1 VTAGPPPGGPHGR
14 RRVRR
19 ATAPAGPP
27 GTGPGHGS
35 PAGSTSGWGTRQTAP
50 VPDTAEDAPA
60 DVAAAAS
67 PLGGTAGRPEDGRP
81 RPALD
86 LLIWDAPNIDMTLS
100 TVIGA
105 RPTAASR
112 PRFDA
117 IAAWFVDGAG
127 DPGAPDAPEVEACV
141 FANIPPVVAT
151 LQRWV
156 EALRGFGYAV
166 FARPKSQPDDD
177 IDQAMLDHIAV
188 REHSHRLRRLIVF
201 SGDGRNFAEPLEELA
216 RNGTQVVVVAFSE
229 VAGYAISSELLE
241 FIDIEDVP
249 GAFTEPL
256 DRVRLD
262 ALPPDGAWLRPTRS
276 LRDFVSSF
284 TARRGG

>member
-1 VTAGPPPGGPHGR
+1 VTDPSQA
-14 RRVRR
+14 
-19 ATAPAGPP
+19 
-27 GTGPGHGS
+27 
-35 PAGSTSGWGTRQTAP
+35 AGSTLTDPGSL
-50 VPDTAEDAPA
+50 A
-60 DVAAAAS
+60 DPGRVGQEAAA
-67 PLGGTAGRPEDGRP
+67 DGRS

-117 IAAWFVDGAG
+117 IAAWFVEGAG
-127 DPGAPDAPEVEACV
+127 DPTVPGAPDVEACV
-141 FANIPPVVAT
+141 FA
-151 LQRWV
+151 
-156 EALRGFGYAV
+156 V
-166 FARPKSQPDDD
+166 FARPKAQPDDD
-177 IDQAMLDHIAV
+177 IDQDMLDHIAV
-188 REHSHRLRRLIVF
+188 RAHSHHLRRLVVF
-201 SGDGRNFAEPLEELA
+201 SGDGRNFADPLEQLV
-216 RNGTQVVVVAFSE
+216 RDGTRVVVVAFSE
-229 VAGYAISSELLE
+229 VAGYAISSDLLE

-249 GAFTEPL
+249 GAFVEPL

-284 TARRGG
+284 TARRNG

>member
-1 VTAGPPPGGPHGR
+1 VTGR
-14 RRVRR
+14 RIVRR

-27 GTGPGHGS
+27 SVPTPAPSLPGTTDG
-35 PAGSTSGWGTRQTAP
+35 AGSGQTASVLDSP
-50 VPDTAEDAPA
+50 SAPA
-60 DVAAAAS
+60 DDLPS
-67 PLGGTAGRPEDGRP
+67 DGPSAGDGRP

-117 IAAWFVDGAG
+117 IAAWFVNGAG
-127 DPGAPDAPEVEACV
+127 GPDPAAGDGNVPEVEACV
-141 FANIPPVVAT
+141 FANIPPAPGT

-166 FARPKSQPDDD
+166 FARPKTQPDDD

-188 REHSHRLRRLIVF
+188 RAHSHRLRRLVVF
-201 SGDGRNFAEPLEELA
+201 SGDGRNFADPLEELVRA
-216 RNGTQVVVVAFSE
+216 GTEVVVVAFSE
-229 VAGYAISSELLE
+229 VAGYAISSDLLE

-249 GAFTEPL
+249 GAFVEPL

-262 ALPPDGAWLRPTRS
+262 ALPADGAWLRPTRS
-276 LRDFVSSF
+276 LRDFVSTY
-284 TARRGG
+284 TARRT

>member
-1 VTAGPPPGGPHGR
+1 VSDTLVPETSADPRIASDPGSAG
-14 RRVRR
+14 
-19 ATAPAGPP
+19 
-27 GTGPGHGS
+27 
-35 PAGSTSGWGTRQTAP
+35 
-50 VPDTAEDAPA
+50 
-60 DVAAAAS
+60 
-67 PLGGTAGRPEDGRP
+67 DGRV

-117 IAAWFVDGAG
+117 IAAWFVEGAG
-127 DPGAPDAPEVEACV
+127 GVGGRDTAPDIPDVEACV
-141 FANIPPVVAT
+141 FANIPPVPGT

-156 EALRGFGYAV
+156 EALRGFGFAV
-166 FARPKSQPDDD
+166 FARPKTQPDDD
-177 IDQAMLDHIAV
+177 IDQDMLDHIAV
-188 REHSHRLRRLIVF
+188 RAHSHRLRRLVVF
-201 SGDGRNFAEPLEELA
+201 SGDGRNFAEPLEELVRA
-216 RNGTQVVVVAFSE
+216 GTQVVVVAFSE
-229 VAGYAISSELLE
+229 VAGYAISSELLQ

-276 LRDFVSSF
+276 LRDFVSSW
-284 TARRGG
+284 TARRNG

>member
-1 VTAGPPPGGPHGR
+1 MSEGRTR
-14 RRVRR
+14 RRIARR
-19 ATAPAGPP
+19 ATSPAGPP
-27 GTGPGHGS
+27 AWRED
-35 PAGSTSGWGTRQTAP
+35 AGSSAQLTRERPTGQTEA
-50 VPDTAEDAPA
+50 VLDTAQAEAEPTTDAVGAEP
-60 DVAAAAS
+60 
-67 PLGGTAGRPEDGRP
+67 DGRA

-117 IAAWFVDGAG
+117 IAAWFVEGAG
-127 DPGAPDAPEVEACV
+127 DPSAPDAPEVEACV
-141 FANIPPVVAT
+141 FANIPPVVGS

-156 EALRGFGYAV
+156 EALRGFGFAV
-166 FARPKSQPDDD
+166 FARPKANPDDD

-188 REHSHRLRRLIVF
+188 RGHSHRLRRLVVF

-216 RNGTQVVVVAFSE
+216 RAGTHVVVVAFSE
-229 VAGYAISSELLE
+229 VAGYAIASDLLE

-249 GAFTEPL
+249 GAFVEPL

-276 LRDFVSSF
+276 LRDFVTSW
-284 TARRGG
+284 TARRNG

>member
-1 VTAGPPPGGPHGR
+1 MTVR
-14 RRVRR
+14 RRIRR
-19 ATAPAGPP
+19 ATSPVGPP
-27 GTGPGHGS
+27 RPVEAAPPVHALPDAAQQTGLVLE
-35 PAGSTSGWGTRQTAP
+35 TSEA
-50 VPDTAEDAPA
+50 VA
-60 DVAAAAS
+60 DVDDE
-67 PLGGTAGRPEDGRP
+67 PLTAGRPRP
-81 RPALD
+81 PLD

-117 IAAWFVDGAG
+117 IAAWFVEGAG
-127 DPGAPDAPEVEACV
+127 DPAAGGRDGDGAPEVEACV
-141 FANIPPVVAT
+141 FANIPPQPGS

-177 IDQAMLDHIAV
+177 IDQDMLDHIAV
-188 REHSHRLRRLIVF
+188 RAHSHRLRRLVVF
-201 SGDGRNFAEPLEELA
+201 SGDGRNFADPLEELV
-216 RNGTQVVVVAFSE
+216 RQGTRVVVVAFSE
-229 VAGYAISSELLE
+229 VAGYAIGSDLLE

-276 LRDFVSSF
+276 LRDFVAGF
-284 TARRGG
+284 TARRNG

>member
-1 VTAGPPPGGPHGR
+1 MPPGGTDPAADPGPGPATDPDPGSDSGPDPGPGPR
-14 RRVRR
+14 TPSAPVTG
-19 ATAPAGPP
+19 TAP
-27 GTGPGHGS
+27 TG
-35 PAGSTSGWGTRQTAP
+35 QTAP
-50 VPDTAEDAPA
+50 VTETSGAAVMESPDE
-60 DVAAAAS
+60 
-67 PLGGTAGRPEDGRP
+67 LGGRG

-141 FANIPPVVAT
+141 FANIPPVVGS

-156 EALRGFGYAV
+156 EALRGFGFAV

-177 IDQAMLDHIAV
+177 IDQAMLDHIDV
-188 REHSHRLRRLIVF
+188 RRHSHRLRRLVVF

-216 RNGTQVVVVAFSE
+216 RTGTEVVVVAFSE
-229 VAGYAISSELLE
+229 VAGYAIGSDLIE

-249 GAFTEPL
+249 GAFAAPL

-262 ALPPDGAWLRPTRS
+262 ALPADGAWLRPTRS
-276 LRDFVSSF
+276 LRDFVSSW

>member
-1 VTAGPPPGGPHGR
+1 VIGR
-14 RRVRR
+14 RVGRR
-19 ATAPAGPP
+19 ATALGGPP
-27 GTGPGHGS
+27 QPPGLR
-35 PAGSTSGWGTRQTAP
+35 PP
-50 VPDTAEDAPA
+50 VPEH
-60 DVAAAAS
+60 
-67 PLGGTAGRPEDGRP
+67 TAGRPGRQTDP
-81 RPALD
+81 VPGSLDAELATLTDEEPATGAPSTRPAAAVTDRPQPALD

-117 IAAWFVDGAG
+117 IAAWFVEGAG
-127 DPGAPDAPEVEACV
+127 DPTVPGAADVEACV
-141 FANIPPVVAT
+141 FANIPPQPGT

-156 EALRGFGYAV
+156 EALRGFGYSV

-177 IDQAMLDHIAV
+177 IDQDMLDHIAV
-188 REHSHRLRRLIVF
+188 RAHSHRLRRLVVF
-201 SGDGRNFAEPLEELA
+201 SGDGRNFAEPLEQLV
-216 RNGTQVVVVAFSE
+216 RDGTQVVVVAFSE

-249 GAFTEPL
+249 GAFVEPL

-276 LRDFVSSF
+276 LRDFVTSF
-284 TARRGG
+284 TARRDR

>member
-1 VTAGPPPGGPHGR
+1 VIGR
-14 RRVRR
+14 RQGRR

-27 GTGPGHGS
+27 RPLSDDPAHVRTAPPRTGR
-35 PAGSTSGWGTRQTAP
+35 AAARQTASVSDSLEAALATLTEP
-50 VPDTAEDAPA
+50 EPD
-60 DVAAAAS
+60 V
-67 PLGGTAGRPEDGRP
+67 GDGRT

-117 IAAWFVDGAG
+117 IAAWFVEGAG
-127 DPGAPDAPEVEACV
+127 DPALPDAPDVEACV
-141 FANIPPVVAT
+141 FANIPPQPGT

-156 EALRGFGYAV
+156 EALRGFGFAV
-166 FARPKSQPDDD
+166 FARPKTQSDDD
-177 IDQAMLDHIAV
+177 IDQDMLDHIAV
-188 REHSHRLRRLIVF
+188 RAHSHRLRRLLVF
-201 SGDGRNFAEPLEELA
+201 SGDGRNFAEPLEQLVRE
-216 RNGTQVVVVAFSE
+216 GTHVVVVAFSE
-229 VAGYAISSELLE
+229 VAGYAISSDLLE

-284 TARRGG
+284 TARRDR

>member
-1 VTAGPPPGGPHGR
+1 VIGRRSVTG

-27 GTGPGHGS
+27 
-35 PAGSTSGWGTRQTAP
+35 AARQTVP
-50 VPDTAEDAPA
+50 VSDSLDAALATLTDADPDGA
-60 DVAAAAS
+60 
-67 PLGGTAGRPEDGRP
+67 DGRS
-81 RPALD
+81 RPVLD

-117 IAAWFVDGAG
+117 IAAWFVEGAG
-127 DPGAPDAPEVEACV
+127 DPDRPDAPDVEACV
-141 FANIPPVVAT
+141 FANIPPQPGT

-156 EALRGFGYAV
+156 EALRGFGFAV
-166 FARPKSQPDDD
+166 FARPKAQPDDD
-177 IDQAMLDHIAV
+177 IDQDMLDHIAV
-188 REHSHRLRRLIVF
+188 RAHSHRLRRLVVF
-201 SGDGRNFAEPLEELA
+201 SGDGRNFADPLEQLVRE
-216 RNGTQVVVVAFSE
+216 GTHVVVVAFSE

-276 LRDFVSSF
+276 LRDFVSSW
-284 TARRGG
+284 TARRNG

>member
-1 VTAGPPPGGPHGR
+1 VTDLDAAAG
-14 RRVRR
+14 
-19 ATAPAGPP
+19 T
-27 GTGPGHGS
+27 T
-35 PAGSTSGWGTRQTAP
+35 
-50 VPDTAEDAPA
+50 PDTDAF
-60 DVAAAAS
+60 
-67 PLGGTAGRPEDGRP
+67 DGRA
-81 RPALD
+81 RPVLD

-117 IAAWFVDGAG
+117 IAAWFVEGAG
-127 DPGAPDAPEVEACV
+127 GGAAEGDLAPDVPEVEACV
-141 FANIPPVVAT
+141 FANIPPVVGS

-156 EALRGFGYAV
+156 EALRSFGFAV
-166 FARPKSQPDDD
+166 FARPKQQPDDD
-177 IDQAMLDHIAV
+177 IDQAMLDHIEV
-188 REHSHRLRRLIVF
+188 RRHSHRLRRLVVF

-216 RNGTQVVVVAFSE
+216 RAGTQVTVVAFSE
-229 VAGYAISSELLE
+229 VAGYAIGSDLLE

-249 GAFTEPL
+249 GAFAVPL

-276 LRDFVSSF
+276 LRDFVSSYV
-284 TARRGG
+284 RRNG

>member
-1 VTAGPPPGGPHGR
+1 MADAPPEL
-14 RRVRR
+14 
-19 ATAPAGPP
+19 P
-27 GTGPGHGS
+27 GTGM
-35 PAGSTSGWGTRQTAP
+35 PAARQTAP
-50 VPDTAEDAPA
+50 VSDSLDAA
-60 DVAAAAS
+60 LAT
-67 PLGGTAGRPEDGRP
+67 LTEPEPSDGRP
-81 RPALD
+81 RQALD

-117 IAAWFVDGAG
+117 IAAWFVEGAG
-127 DPGAPDAPEVEACV
+127 DPTLPDAADVEACV
-141 FANIPPVVAT
+141 FANIPPQPGT

-156 EALRGFGYAV
+156 EALRGFGFAV
-166 FARPKSQPDDD
+166 FARPKTSPDDD
-177 IDQAMLDHIAV
+177 IDQDMLDHIAV
-188 REHSHRLRRLIVF
+188 RAHSNRLRRLVVF
-201 SGDGRNFAEPLEELA
+201 SGDGRNFADPLEQLV
-216 RNGTQVVVVAFSE
+216 RDGTHVVVVAFSE

-249 GAFTEPL
+249 GAFVEPL

-284 TARRGG
+284 TARRDR

>member
-1 VTAGPPPGGPHGR
+1 VTESPDAVTGSLSLLDPGAAPDEAAAED
-14 RRVRR
+14 RVR
-19 ATAPAGPP
+19 PP
-27 GTGPGHGS
+27 
-35 PAGSTSGWGTRQTAP
+35 
-50 VPDTAEDAPA
+50 
-60 DVAAAAS
+60 
-67 PLGGTAGRPEDGRP
+67 
-81 RPALD
+81 LD

-127 DPGAPDAPEVEACV
+127 EPDAADVEACV
-141 FANIPPVVAT
+141 FANIPPVPGP

-156 EALRGFGYAV
+156 EALRGFGFAV
-166 FARPKSQPDDD
+166 FARPKTQPDDD

-188 REHSHRLRRLIVF
+188 REHSHRLRRLVVF
-201 SGDGRNFAEPLEELA
+201 SGDGRNFAEPLEDLA
-216 RNGTQVVVVAFSE
+216 RRGTEVVVVAFSE
-229 VAGYAISSELLE
+229 VAGYAISSDLLE

-249 GAFTEPL
+249 GAFAVPL

-284 TARRGG
+284 TARRNS

>member
-1 VTAGPPPGGPHGR
+1 MNLRRPG
-14 RRVRR
+14 RR

-27 GTGPGHGS
+27 RATAPPGTGAEP
-35 PAGSTSGWGTRQTAP
+35 PAG
-50 VPDTAEDAPA
+50 
-60 DVAAAAS
+60 AAAAAPGQTVPVLDTS
-67 PLGGTAGRPEDGRP
+67 EVATEPTEQPAGQDRS

-117 IAAWFVDGAG
+117 IAAWFVEGAG
-127 DPGAPDAPEVEACV
+127 DPASTDAPDVEACV
-141 FANIPPVVAT
+141 FANIPPQPGT

-156 EALRGFGYAV
+156 EALRGFGYSV

-177 IDQAMLDHIAV
+177 IDQDMLDHIAV
-188 REHSHRLRRLIVF
+188 RRHSHRLRRLVVF
-201 SGDGRNFAEPLEELA
+201 SGDGRNFAEPLEDLA
-216 RNGTQVVVVAFSE
+216 RHGTEVVVVAFSE
-229 VAGYAISSELLE
+229 VAGYAIGSDLLQ

-249 GAFTEPL
+249 GAFVEPL

-276 LRDFVSSF
+276 LRDFVAGF

>member
-1 VTAGPPPGGPHGR
+1 
-14 RRVRR
+14 
-19 ATAPAGPP
+19 
-27 GTGPGHGS
+27 
-35 PAGSTSGWGTRQTAP
+35 
-50 VPDTAEDAPA
+50 VPDSLDAELATLTEDEPLPGSAATLP
-60 DVAAAAS
+60 VAAA
-67 PLGGTAGRPEDGRP
+67 GERRPQ
-81 RPALD
+81 PALD

-117 IAAWFVDGAG
+117 IAAWFVEGADGG
-127 DPGAPDAPEVEACV
+127 DKEPGAPEVEACV
-141 FANIPPVVAT
+141 FANIPPQPGT

-156 EALRGFGYAV
+156 EALRGFGYSV

-177 IDQAMLDHIAV
+177 IDQDMLDHIAV
-188 REHSHRLRRLIVF
+188 RAHSHRLRRLVVF
-201 SGDGRNFAEPLEELA
+201 SGDGRNFAEPLEQLVRE
-216 RNGTQVVVVAFSE
+216 GTQVVVVAFSE

-249 GAFTEPL
+249 GAFVEPL

-276 LRDFVSSF
+276 LRDFVNSF
-284 TARRGG
+284 NARRDR

>member
-1 VTAGPPPGGPHGR
+1 VSDSLDAALATLPHSDPGSAAG
-14 RRVRR
+14 
-19 ATAPAGPP
+19 
-27 GTGPGHGS
+27 
-35 PAGSTSGWGTRQTAP
+35 
-50 VPDTAEDAPA
+50 
-60 DVAAAAS
+60 
-67 PLGGTAGRPEDGRP
+67 DGRT
-81 RPALD
+81 RPVLD

-127 DPGAPDAPEVEACV
+127 DPSAPDAPEVEACV
-141 FANIPPVVAT
+141 FANIPPQPGT

-156 EALRGFGYAV
+156 EALRGFGFAV
-166 FARPKSQPDDD
+166 FARPKASPDDD
-177 IDQAMLDHIAV
+177 IDQDMLDHIAV
-188 REHSHRLRRLIVF
+188 RAHSFRLRRLVVF
-201 SGDGRNFAEPLEELA
+201 SGDGRNFAEPLEQLVRE
-216 RNGTQVVVVAFSE
+216 GTSVVVVAFSE
-229 VAGYAISSELLE
+229 VAGYAISSDLLE

-249 GAFTEPL
+249 GAFVEPL

-276 LRDFVSSF
+276 LRDFVAGF
-284 TARRGG
+284 TARRDR

>member
-1 VTAGPPPGGPHGR
+1 VEAPL
-14 RRVRR
+14 
-19 ATAPAGPP
+19 PAGTP
-27 GTGPGHGS
+27 
-35 PAGSTSGWGTRQTAP
+35 TRQTAP
-50 VPDTAEDAPA
+50 VIESAPPATGPAPDATE
-60 DVAAAAS
+60 
-67 PLGGTAGRPEDGRP
+67 GRA

-117 IAAWFVDGAG
+117 IAAWFVEAAGAAG
-127 DPGAPDAPEVEACV
+127 GSGEAPGGAEVEACV
-141 FANIPPVVAT
+141 FANIPPVVGSM
-151 LQRWV
+151 RGWV

-166 FARPKSQPDDD
+166 FARPKLQPDDD
-177 IDQAMLDHIAV
+177 IDQDMLDHIAV
-188 REHSHRLRRLIVF
+188 RAHSHELRRLVVF

-216 RNGTQVVVVAFSE
+216 RSGTHVVVVAFSE
-229 VAGYAISSELLE
+229 VAGYAISSDLLE

-249 GAFTEPL
+249 GAFVEPL

-276 LRDFVSSF
+276 LRDFVTSYV
-284 TARRGG
+284 RRNG

>member
-1 VTAGPPPGGPHGR
+1 MSDTLAPGAPTDSGLLTDSASHADGGAQPEGR
-14 RRVRR
+14 V
-19 ATAPAGPP
+19 
-27 GTGPGHGS
+27 
-35 PAGSTSGWGTRQTAP
+35 
-50 VPDTAEDAPA
+50 
-60 DVAAAAS
+60 
-67 PLGGTAGRPEDGRP
+67 

-117 IAAWFVDGAG
+117 IAAWFVEGAG
-127 DPGAPDAPEVEACV
+127 GVGGGAVAPDAVEVEACV
-141 FANIPPVVAT
+141 FANIPPAPGT

-156 EALRGFGYAV
+156 EALRGFGYSV
-166 FARPKSQPDDD
+166 FARPKASPDDD
-177 IDQAMLDHIAV
+177 IDQDMLDHIDV
-188 REHSHRLRRLIVF
+188 RAHSHRLRRLVVF
-201 SGDGRNFAEPLEELA
+201 SGDGRNFAEPLEQLVRE
-216 RNGTQVVVVAFSE
+216 GTQVVVVAFSE
-229 VAGYAISSELLE
+229 VAGYAISSDLLE

-262 ALPPDGAWLRPTRS
+262 ALPPEGAWLRPTRS
-276 LRDFVSSF
+276 LRDFVSSW
-284 TARRGG
+284 TARRNG

>member
-1 VTAGPPPGGPHGR
+1 VIG
-14 RRVRR
+14 RR

-27 GTGPGHGS
+27 RTDATGARH
-35 PAGSTSGWGTRQTAP
+35 TAP
-50 VPDTAEDAPA
+50 VSDSLDAALATLTEPA
-60 DVAAAAS
+60 RV
-67 PLGGTAGRPEDGRP
+67 EDGGP
-81 RPALD
+81 QPALD

-117 IAAWFVDGAG
+117 IAAWFVEGAG
-127 DPGAPDAPEVEACV
+127 DPSGPDAPDVEACV
-141 FANIPPVVAT
+141 FANIPPQPGT

-156 EALRGFGYAV
+156 EALRGFGYSV
-166 FARPKSQPDDD
+166 FARPKTQPDDD
-177 IDQAMLDHIAV
+177 IDQDMLDHIEV
-188 REHSHRLRRLIVF
+188 RAHSHRLRRLVVF
-201 SGDGRNFAEPLEELA
+201 SGDGRNFADPLEQLVRE
-216 RNGTQVVVVAFSE
+216 GTQVVVVAFSE
-229 VAGYAISSELLE
+229 VAGYAISSDLLE

-249 GAFTEPL
+249 GAFVEPL

-276 LRDFVSSF
+276 LRDFVSGF
-284 TARRGG
+284 TARRDR

>member
-1 VTAGPPPGGPHGR
+1 VTDILDAELPE
-14 RRVRR
+14 
-19 ATAPAGPP
+19 AAEQAAPA
-27 GTGPGHGS
+27 
-35 PAGSTSGWGTRQTAP
+35 Q
-50 VPDTAEDAPA
+50 
-60 DVAAAAS
+60 
-67 PLGGTAGRPEDGRP
+67 EDGRP

-105 RPTAASR
+105 RPTAETR

-117 IAAWFVDGAG
+117 IAAWFVEGAG
-127 DPGAPDAPEVEACV
+127 GVGGRDTPPDAPEVEACV
-141 FANIPPVVAT
+141 FANIPPVVGS

-166 FARPKSQPDDD
+166 FARPKAQPDDD
-177 IDQAMLDHIAV
+177 IDQAMLDHIAI
-188 REHSHRLRRLIVF
+188 RSHSHWVRRLVVF

-216 RNGTQVVVVAFSE
+216 RQGTRVVVVAFSE
-229 VAGYAISSELLE
+229 VAGYAISSDLLE

-249 GAFTEPL
+249 GAFAAPL

-276 LRDFVSSF
+276 LREFVSSF
-284 TARRGG
+284 TARRNS

>member
-1 VTAGPPPGGPHGR
+1 VPETLDADDSALVPPAEVAGGPA
-14 RRVRR
+14 V
-19 ATAPAGPP
+19 AT
-27 GTGPGHGS
+27 
-35 PAGSTSGWGTRQTAP
+35 
-50 VPDTAEDAPA
+50 
-60 DVAAAAS
+60 
-67 PLGGTAGRPEDGRP
+67 DGRP

-105 RPTAASR
+105 RPTAETR

-127 DPGAPDAPEVEACV
+127 DPQAPDAPEVEACV
-141 FANIPPVVAT
+141 FANIPPVVGS

-156 EALRGFGYAV
+156 EALRGFGYSV

-177 IDQAMLDHIAV
+177 IDQDMLDHIAV
-188 REHSHRLRRLIVF
+188 RSHSHRLRRLVVF
-201 SGDGRNFAEPLEELA
+201 SGDGRNFAEPLEALA
-216 RNGTQVVVVAFSE
+216 RSGTQVVVVAFSE
-229 VAGYAISSELLE
+229 VAGYAIGSDVLD

-249 GAFTEPL
+249 GAFAAPL

-276 LRDFVSSF
+276 LRDFVASF

>member
-1 VTAGPPPGGPHGR
+1 VIESAGLAR
-14 RRVRR
+14 EDVVVARR
-19 ATAPAGPP
+19 AARRPTAPAGPRRDD
-27 GTGPGHGS
+27 GS
-35 PAGSTSGWGTRQTAP
+35 AARHTAP
-50 VPDTAEDAPA
+50 VSDSLDATLATLPDAG
-60 DVAAAAS
+60 
-67 PLGGTAGRPEDGRP
+67 PLGDGRAG
-81 RPALD
+81 PALD

-127 DPGAPDAPEVEACV
+127 DPSAPDAADVEACV
-141 FANIPPVVAT
+141 FANIPPQPGT

-166 FARPKSQPDDD
+166 FARPKAQPDDD
-177 IDQAMLDHIAV
+177 IDQDMLDHIAV
-188 REHSHRLRRLIVF
+188 RAHSHRLRRLVVF
-201 SGDGRNFAEPLEELA
+201 SGDGRNFAEPLEQLVRE
-216 RNGTQVVVVAFSE
+216 GTRVVVVAFSE

-249 GAFTEPL
+249 GAFVEPL

-284 TARRGG
+284 TARRDR

>member
-1 VTAGPPPGGPHGR
+1 MSEGRTR
-14 RRVRR
+14 RRIARR
-19 ATAPAGPP
+19 ATSPAGPP
-27 GTGPGHGS
+27 AWRED
-35 PAGSTSGWGTRQTAP
+35 AGSSARLTRERPTGQTEA
-50 VPDTAEDAPA
+50 VLDTAQAEAEPTTDA
-60 DVAAAAS
+60 
-67 PLGGTAGRPEDGRP
+67 LGAEPDGRA

-117 IAAWFVDGAG
+117 IAAWFVEGAG
-127 DPGAPDAPEVEACV
+127 DPSAPDAPEVEACV
-141 FANIPPVVAT
+141 FANIPPVVGS

-156 EALRGFGYAV
+156 EALRGFGFAV
-166 FARPKSQPDDD
+166 FARPKANPDDD

-188 REHSHRLRRLIVF
+188 RGHSHRLRRLVVF

-216 RNGTQVVVVAFSE
+216 RAGTEVVVVAFSE
-229 VAGYAISSELLE
+229 VAGYAIASDLLE

-249 GAFTEPL
+249 GAFVEPL

-276 LRDFVSSF
+276 LRDFVASW
-284 TARRGG
+284 TARRNG